1 MCIYTCVKVTICV
14 EIGQSQVLVLTFS
27 PYMVPRIPE
36 SKPVLALQVPYSVF
50 FVFFFFFFS
59 LFLKQGLY
67 VAQASLRNTSQPLF
81 LQVPG
86 YWDCPIQIPYIDK
99 KVWTK
104 LSKLTC
110 KWTEKVVLNIC
121 QFYQD
126 SKQTGCLGADL
137 KNLKWEY
144 HHPVLL
150 SLKRRGGDCHS
161 GFFQM
166 QC

>member
-1 MCIYTCVKVTICV
+1 MYVYIYLCEGDHLCGDWTISGLGPHLFTV
-14 EIGQSQVLVLTFS
+14 HGSQNPNPCLHCKCLTQFFS
-27 PYMVPRIPE
+27 
-36 SKPVLALQVPYSVF
+36 
-50 FVFFFFFFS
+50 FFFFFFS

>member
-27 PYMVPRIPE
+27 PYMVPRIQTRACTA
-36 SKPVLALQVPYSVF
+36 SALLSF
-50 FVFFFFFFS
+50 FRFFFFFFS